1 MATKIEYLDETWNP
15 ITGCSPISEG
25 CTHCWAKI
33 MAHRF
38 PAIHGYYQ
46 EFDGDYHGWEPAE
59 FKHVRFHPE
68 RLDQPLKWK
77 KPRRIG
83 VCFMGDLFHKNVK
96 PDWIYDILATMY
108 KAQQH
113 IYLILTKR
121 PELLLKDHEPRIE
134 DAWGG
139 WPHCAW
145 LGVTVEN
152 ENNLWRI
159 EELLKITAAKYFGSF
174 EPLLGP
180 IDLSPWLGGF
190 ICDGCGKEMVPR
202 STTHEIFYNSVDRF
216 PELCGHV
223 IERPCLDWAI
233 VGGETGPGA
242 RPMNPDWARSI
253 ADQCRAAGVP
263 FFFKKMGGNRPTPP
277 DLMIREFPEC

>member
-15 ITGCSPISEG
+15 VTGCSPVSEG

-68 RLDQPLKWK
+68 RLGQPLKWK

-83 VCFMGDLFHKNVK
+83 VCFMGDLFHK
-96 PDWIYDILATMY
+96 DISREWITLTMSVISGCPG
-108 KAQQH
+108 H
-113 IYLILTKR
+113 TFMVLTKR
-121 PELLLKDHEPRIE
+121 PENALQYFRSIDCY
-134 DAWGG
+134 WGMKNI
-139 WPHCAW
+139 W
-145 LGVTVEN
+145 LGVTAEN
-152 ENNLWRI
+152 QQRADERI
-159 EELLKITAAKYFGSF
+159 PILLQIPAAKHFVSL

-180 IDLSPWLGGF
+180 VEIKQRLDL
-190 ICDGCGKEMVPR
+190 V
-202 STTHEIFYNSVDRF
+202 
-216 PELCGHV
+216 
-223 IERPCLDWAI
+223 I

-253 ADQCRAAGVP
+253 RDQCKAAGVP

-277 DLMIREFPEC
+277 DLMIREFPK